1 MKRTFKKFIEAAD
14 IFGFESSRH
23 KNSPD
28 EYSEMENYPI
38 RQFDV
43 ELMLNL
49 LLRKKLGLHEADYS
63 GFSNEITWGN
73 RRPGAIKLEVDTGY
87 TFYIKDSITI

>member
-1 MKRTFKKFIEAAD
+1 
-14 IFGFESSRH
+14 
-23 KNSPD
+23 
-28 EYSEMENYPI
+28 MENYPI

-87 TFYIKDSITI
+87 TFYIKRLNSFIHIYVLFFTNYLLR